1 MKIDKKYIKIGAI
14 TLASI
19 GVIWGGYKIVKH
31 FIAKNQ
37 ERENQNLPV
46 EVVIASNEVE
56 KKEVEKPAFNTNK
69 VVKLGSKDSEAKTVQ
84 TALNNIISDMSKAKT
99 PVITKTIT
107 PQFNWG
113 SSSNSNYSISNQKP
127 FVDTQIDK
135 QKEATRKYIAGLKP
149 LIADGDFGAKSVIVL
164 KGILG
169 KDSATYNEVK
179 NKRLSLANQFGL
191 GNPYKK

>member
-1 MKIDKKYIKIGAI
+1 MNKKYIKIGLI
-14 TLASI
+14 TLGSI

-31 FIAKNQ
+31 FIKKSQ

-56 KKEVEKPAFNTNK
+56 KKEVEKPAFNANK

-127 FVDTQIDK
+127 FVDTQIDTK
-135 QKEATRKYIAGLKP
+135 KEATRQYIAGFKP

-179 NKRLSLANQFGL
+179 NKRLSLAKQFDL
-191 GNPYKK
+191 GNPYAKK

>member
-1 MKIDKKYIKIGAI
+1 MNKKYIKIGLI
-14 TLASI
+14 TLGSI

-37 ERENQNLPV
+37 ERENQDLPV
-46 EVVIASNEVE
+46 ELVIASNEVE

-84 TALNNIISDMSKAKT
+84 TALNNIINDMSKAKT

-113 SSSNSNYSISNQKP
+113 SSSNSNYFPSNQKP

-135 QKEATRKYIAGLKP
+135 QKEATRQYISGFKP
-149 LIADGDFGAKSVIVL
+149 LIADGDFGAKSVILL

-179 NKRLSLANQFGL
+179 NKRLSLAKQFGL
-191 GNPYKK
+191 GNPYSTK

>member
-46 EVVIASNEVE
+46 ELVIASNEVE
-56 KKEVEKPAFNTNK
+56 KKTVKKPAFSADK
-69 VVKLGSKDSEAKTVQ
+69 IVKLGSKGDEAKTVQ
-84 TALNNIISDMSKAKT
+84 TALNNIISDAVKAKPKADT
-99 PVITKTIT
+99 TIDPNKGLVFDKTFGWMKANT
-107 PQFNWG
+107 
-113 SSSNSNYSISNQKP
+113 SEK
-127 FVDTQIDK
+127 DK
-135 QKEATRKYIAGLKP
+135 TEASRQYIASHKP
-149 LIADGDFGAKSVIVL
+149 LVADGVFGAKSVSVL
-164 KGILG
+164 KGIVG

-179 NKRLSLANQFGL
+179 NKRLSLAKRFGL
-191 GNPYKK
+191 GNPY

>member
-1 MKIDKKYIKIGAI
+1 MNKKYIKIGLI
-14 TLASI
+14 TLGSI

-37 ERENQNLPV
+37 EKENQNLPV

-84 TALNNIISDMSKAKT
+84 TALNNIISDAVKAKPKADLT
-99 PVITKTIT
+99 IDPKKGMIFDKT
-107 PQFNWG
+107 FGWL
-113 SSSNSNYSISNQKP
+113 KA
-127 FVDTQIDK
+127 DTTEKDK
-135 QKEATRKYIAGLKP
+135 TETSRQYIAGFKP

-179 NKRLSLANQFGL
+179 NKRLSLAKRFGL
-191 GNPYKK
+191 GNPYATK

>member
-84 TALNNIISDMSKAKT
+84 TALNNIISDMAKAKT

-113 SSSNSNYSISNQKP
+113 SSSNSNYSPSNQKP

-135 QKEATRKYIAGLKP
+135 QKEATRQYISGFKP
-149 LIADGDFGAKSVIVL
+149 LVVDGVFGAKSVNVL